1 MLYGDYP
8 EQILLGKKEKK
19 EKAVSNGIASNAS
32 SCDSEGLSDGGRKA
46 FVVSEAMYKRPSQE
60 H

>member
-8 EQILLGKKEKK
+8 EQILLGKK